1 MKINDLLTKVQ
12 EEGASDLH
20 ITVGVPPTLRIH
32 GELVPILDMPNLT
45 ADDTKKIAMEIIEK
59 DEMRK
64 ELSAKGEVDLAY
76 SSPNLGRYRVNAFK
90 QRGAYAVAMRN
101 VVTEIPSMDSLG
113 LPTEMLQKLAS
124 NTRGLVLVTGPT
136 GSGKSTTLATMIDYI
151 NRTRKCHILT
161 LEEPIEYLHKHRISI
176 VNQREIGTD
185 SMSYAASLRAALR
198 EDPDVILVGE
208 MRDPET
214 ISTAITAAETG
225 HLVLSTLHTL
235 GASQTIDRII
245 DVFPPY
251 QQDQIRIQLASM
263 LKGVMSQQLLI
274 KSDNQGRCLAHE
286 IMINSPAISNLIREG
301 KTFQIGSHI
310 QTGRSQGMQ
319 TMDSSLVN
327 LYKQGLI
334 TMEQVINH
342 SFVPEEIHRLINAV

>member
-1 MKINDLLTKVQ
+1 MKISDLLIKVQ

-20 ITVGVPPTLRIH
+20 ITAGVPPTLRIH
-32 GELVPILDMPNLT
+32 GELTPILDMPSLT
-45 ADDTKKIAMEIIEK
+45 PEDTKKLTMEIIEK

-64 ELSAKGEVDLAY
+64 ELAARGEVDLAF
-76 SSPNLGRYRVNAFK
+76 SRSGLGRYRVNAFM

-113 LPTEMLQKLAS
+113 LPTEILQKLAG

-151 NRTRKCHILT
+151 NSTRKCHILT
-161 LEEPIEYLHKHRISI
+161 LEEPIEYLHKHRMSI

-251 QQDQIRIQLASM
+251 QQDQIRVQLASM

-310 QTGRSQGMQ
+310 QTGRGQGMQ
-319 TMDSSLVN
+319 AMDASLVS
-327 LYKQGLI
+327 LYKQGFI
-334 TMEQVINH
+334 SMEQVINH
-342 SFVPEEIHRLINAV
+342 SFVPEEIHRLLNVV